1 MTIVRHKDL
10 TRVEMA
16 DKLRS
21 CRRMD
26 QVTYRI
32 NNSGQRTL
40 SICRP
45 SSRKHYYTE
54 TIR

>member
-16 DKLRS
+16 DKLRT
-21 CRRMD
+21 CRRWD
-26 QVTYRI
+26 NVEYRI
-32 NNSGQRTL
+32 TNRGQRTL

-45 SSRKHYYTE
+45 SSRNHYYTE
-54 TIR
+54 AAK

>member
-10 TRVEMA
+10 TRLQMA

-21 CRRMD
+21 YRRMD

-32 NNSGQRTL
+32 NNNGQRTL

-45 SSRKHYYTE
+45 SSRNHYYTE

>member
-21 CRRMD
+21 CRRWD
-26 QVTYRI
+26 NVEYRI
-32 NNSGQRTL
+32 NNNGQRTL

-45 SSRKHYYTE
+45 SSRNHYYTE

>member
-10 TRVEMA
+10 SRVQMA
-16 DKLRS
+16 EKLRS

-26 QVTYRI
+26 HVEYRI
-32 NNSGQRTL
+32 NNRGQRTL

-45 SSRKHYYTE
+45 SSRNHFYTE
-54 TIR
+54 AAK

>member
-21 CRRMD
+21 CRRME

-32 NNSGQRTL
+32 NHSGQRTL

-45 SSRKHYYTE
+45 SSRNHFYTE
-54 TIR
+54 AAK